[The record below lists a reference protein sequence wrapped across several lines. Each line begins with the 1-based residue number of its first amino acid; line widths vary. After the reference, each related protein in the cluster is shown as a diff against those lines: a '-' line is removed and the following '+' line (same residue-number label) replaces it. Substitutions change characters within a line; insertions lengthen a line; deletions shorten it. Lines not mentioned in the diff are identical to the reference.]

1 MRWWEKEQHLYCL
14 QIYKC
19 YPLVSYFSST
29 FRAESLPKLQDQ
41 GNFFLNDRYIFE
53 WVCHNLKWKG
63 KKTPHTTDTIL
74 LTLQGDVFLPYIV
87 DPGNRTAWIT
97 EKVNLAKTQFLD
109 GINIDIEH
117 AVEAGSAEYH
127 ALTGLVKESTE
138 AFHREIPG
146 SQVSGQNSF
155 LYLIVSF

>member
-1 MRWWEKEQHLYCL
+1 MHFLVGLPYPQMKEVHKNA
-14 QIYKC
+14 IIKC
-19 YPLVSYFSST
+19 HH
-29 FRAESLPKLQDQ
+29 A
-41 GNFFLNDRYIFE
+41 
-53 WVCHNLKWKG
+53 
-63 KKTPHTTDTIL
+63 TDTVL
-74 LTLQGDVFLPYIV
+74 LTSQGDVFVPYIV

-127 ALTGLVKESTE
+127 ALTALVKESTE

-146 SQVSGQNSF
+146 SQVRGQ
-155 LYLIVSF
+155 